1 MKIAYAAATVVA
13 GLMLAA
19 GANGHSTE
27 TDMLTTASIA
37 PTSSPAS
44 ASRSVRDNF
53 KMLLSG
59 ADRDCRL
66 TVGEAVAGTAK
77 RPLRLAQSCFA
88 DNPGLASAQ
97 YWVEQPD
104 GAVTLSG
111 ADGHVVARLATAD
124 GAAFE
129 SYYPTLPVM
138 TLLPAE

>member
-1 MKIAYAAATVVA
+1 MKIAYAAVTVVA

-37 PTSSPAS
+37 PTSSPAI
-44 ASRSVRDNF
+44 APDNF

>member
-37 PTSSPAS
+37 STSPPS
-44 ASRSVRDNF
+44 SVPDNF

-59 ADRDCRL
+59 TDRDCRL
-66 TVGEAVAGTAK
+66 MVGEAVAGTAK
-77 RPLRLAQSCFA
+77 RPLRLAQSCFV
-88 DNPGLASAQ
+88 DNPGLAGAQ

-104 GAVTLSG
+104 GAVALSG
-111 ADGHVVARLATAD
+111 ADGHVVARLAAAD